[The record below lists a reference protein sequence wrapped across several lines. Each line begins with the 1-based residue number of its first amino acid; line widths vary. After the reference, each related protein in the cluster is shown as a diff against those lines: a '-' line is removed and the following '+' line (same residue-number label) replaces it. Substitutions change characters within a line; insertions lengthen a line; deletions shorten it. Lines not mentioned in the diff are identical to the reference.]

1 VLLLQKEVMPQEA
14 EEATE
19 VVDSAEVAE
28 EATEVAEE
36 AEVDPEEAHQ
46 EESSVISGPQ

>member
-14 EEATE
+14 
-19 VVDSAEVAE
+19 AE
-28 EATEVAEE
+28 EATEELVVDS